1 MEKTA
6 LSRVALAAAAI
17 SAVVLLSAG
26 ALAVDGAG
34 KSQPGPDTRK
44 SGTVTVRVVFP
55 DGSPASAAR
64 VVAGQQAHDADAK
77 GTVSIPGGIPASSGV
92 AAADVT
98 RLEGGFLGLFRKP
111 VRYTAF
117 RPVAP
122 ASGAP
127 VTLDLK
133 LQPTA
138 DLDAACKSCHPEKRT
153 SVVPLFRCA
162 HKSGIPVKQAQA
174 DRVAGFNK
182 ENEYLKKSG
191 KASYPAIV
199 LDFRKKGFLSE
210 KVPYL
215 TCESCHSN
223 HVATGTRQY
232 VLMPFDEKSI
242 LCRGCHV

>member
-6 LSRVALAAAAI
+6 RSRVALAAAAF

-26 ALAVDGAG
+26 AVAFNGTGKTTPGTDTPRSGA
-34 KSQPGPDTRK
+34 
-44 SGTVTVRVVFP
+44 VTVRVAFP
-55 DGSPASAAR
+55 DSTPASAAL
-64 VVAGQQAHDADAK
+64 VVAGQRKHDADAK
-77 GTVSIPGGIPASSGV
+77 GVVSIPGGIPAASGV

-98 RLEGGFLGLFRKP
+98 RLEGGFLGLFRKT

-122 ASGAP
+122 SGGAP
-127 VTLDLK
+127 VTIDLK
-133 LQPTA
+133 LQPTP
-138 DLDAACKSCHPEKRT
+138 DIDTACKACHPEKRT

-162 HKSGIPVKQAQA
+162 HKSGIPVKQEQA
-174 DRVAGFNK
+174 DRVARFNK
-182 ENEYLKKSG
+182 ENEEMKKAG
-191 KASYPAIV
+191 KTSYPAIV

-232 VLMPFDEKSI
+232 VLMPFDEMSI

>member
-6 LSRVALAAAAI
+6 RSRVALAAAAF
-17 SAVVLLSAG
+17 SAVALLSAG
-26 ALAVDGAG
+26 ALAFNGAG
-34 KSQPGPDTRK
+34 KSQTGPDTGK

-55 DGSPASAAR
+55 DGSPASAAL
-64 VVAGQQAHDADAK
+64 VVAGQRKHDADAK
-77 GTVSIPGGIPASSGV
+77 GMVSIPGGIPAASGV
-92 AAADVT
+92 AAADIT
-98 RLEGGFLGLFRKP
+98 RLERGFLGLFRKT
-111 VRYTAF
+111 VRYAAF
-117 RPVAP
+117 RPVTP
-122 ASGAP
+122 AGGAP
-127 VTLDLK
+127 VTIDLK
-133 LQPTA
+133 LQPTP
-138 DLDAACKSCHPEKRT
+138 DLDAACKACHPEKRT

-162 HKSGIPVKQAQA
+162 HKSGIPVKPAQA
-174 DRVAGFNK
+174 DRVARFNK
-182 ENEYLKKSG
+182 ENEDLKKAG
-191 KASYPAIV
+191 KTSYPAIV